1 MHSIKAAVAKS
12 EFIDDKIKP
21 ILPKKRNKKTK
32 VDVSRS
38 KREIESEKKVIKEM
52 IDDYDMSDPDAEEA
66 LSILREM
73 YRDLED

>member
-1 MHSIKAAVAKS
+1 MTKS
-12 EFIDDKIKP
+12 EI
-21 ILPKKRNKKTK
+21 KKTK